1 MHSLH
6 KRSSVY
12 THNWCYV
19 CRNFPRDL
27 LHMQKFL
34 GVVTFFCYKFSQ
46 KYVAYSVTDS
56 KLDLL
61 FPLYKDSAELP
72 YFLGS
77 EAGLFLLFKQ
87 IAEQGYPSMNTSKL
101 NYIVI
106 TCIMLKQNSLTTC
119 LPIYNATSQ
128 ISSVTSKGY
137 YGASGKY
144 YSCYTTIH
152 WLCL

>member
-1 MHSLH
+1 VEVLLQSCIAYTKDLQFIYITGVTYAEVS
-6 KRSSVY
+6 RS
-12 THNWCYV
+12 YV
-19 CRNFPRDL
+19 I
-27 LHMQKFL
+27 
-34 GVVTFFCYKFSQ
+34 FFCYKFSQ

-106 TCIMLKQNSLTTC
+106 TCIMLKQNSLRTC

-128 ISSVTSKGY
+128 ISSVTSEGY
-137 YGASGKY
+137 YGAAGKY
-144 YSCYTTIH
+144 YSCHTTIH
-152 WLCL
+152 RLSL